1 MAGPDHRRNGEHGRD
16 PEAVAEH
23 ARRVSGMSVMR
34 VRCWRASGGRLLAVR
49 TVVMDGVLMPGMAHV
64 SWN

>member
-1 MAGPDHRRNGEHGRD
+1 
-16 PEAVAEH
+16 
-23 ARRVSGMSVMR
+23 MSVMR
-34 VRCWRASGGRLLAVR
+34 VRYWRASGGRLLAVR